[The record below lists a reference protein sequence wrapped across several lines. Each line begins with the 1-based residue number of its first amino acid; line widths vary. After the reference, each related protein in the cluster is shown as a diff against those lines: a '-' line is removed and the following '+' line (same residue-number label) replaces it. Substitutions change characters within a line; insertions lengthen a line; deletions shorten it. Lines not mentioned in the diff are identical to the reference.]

1 MKVRTVASGFAALA
15 MAGMAVPIALSGPAS
30 AKAPST
36 AAPAIASCAPKPA
49 TIGKTVTI
57 KGTHLADATSVT
69 IVVKKTKVTIKNTKK
84 NPFTKDSAK
93 QIKLVV
99 PTTVKASKAA
109 TVSVT
114 TANGSGSQMCAFVK
128 PAA

>member
-15 MAGMAVPIALSGPAS
+15 MAGLAVPIALSGPAS

-36 AAPAIASCAPKPA
+36 AAPAIASCAPIPA
-49 TIGKTVTI
+49 TIGKTLTL
-57 KGTHLADATSVT
+57 KGTHLAGATSVT
-69 IVVKKTKVTIKNTKK
+69 IKGKKTVTIKNTKK
-84 NPFTKDSAK
+84 NPFPTDSAK
-93 QIKLVV
+93 KIKFVV

-109 TVSVT
+109 TVTVT
-114 TANGSGSQMCAFVK
+114 TANGSGSQTCAFVK